1 MEEFLKKFPNG
12 IVLYNESVIFRK
24 LAICICQGMPIEN
37 ALVETINITEVQQR
51 QMRKLIE
58 NQPQSIIL
66 IND

>member
-12 IVLYNESVIFRK
+12 IELYNESAIFRK
-24 LAICICQGMPIEN
+24 LAICISQGMPIEN
-37 ALVETINITEVQQR
+37 ALVETISIIEEQQR

-66 IND
+66 TRD